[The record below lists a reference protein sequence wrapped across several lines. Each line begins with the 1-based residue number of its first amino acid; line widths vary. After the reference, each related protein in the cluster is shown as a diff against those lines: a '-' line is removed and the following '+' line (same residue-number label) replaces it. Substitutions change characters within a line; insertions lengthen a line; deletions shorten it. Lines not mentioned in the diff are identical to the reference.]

1 MGQCRKVYF
10 GSSKQHM
17 TSWIASVVLFGK
29 IPTLRQ
35 NAMTGGPALRFC
47 FAFLQATAR
56 AWIPQKPIYKYTH
69 IPITRLRTARHAR
82 VSLDAARLHADIQAT
97 RGTFPHAALGHARP
111 ATPKPASTQHGR
123 VQTSGHTHTS
133 PHHNRPHTARRA
145 RVSPDAAQPHADI
158 QATRG
163 MFPHAALCHARPA
176 TPQLSLTQHDRTL
189 TP

>member
-1 MGQCRKVYF
+1 MNSCDMGQCRKVFF

-69 IPITRLRTARHAR
+69 IPITRLP
-82 VSLDAARLHADIQAT
+82 LPD
-97 RGTFPHAALGHARP
+97 
-111 ATPKPASTQHGR
+111 TPESAWTQHGCT
-123 VQTSGHTHTS
+123 QTSRQRAGRSHTQHWATHGRPRQSQLRRSTAACRHRVTHTHTP
-133 PHHNRPHTARRA
+133 PHH
-145 RVSPDAAQPHADI
+145 
-158 QATRG
+158 
-163 MFPHAALCHARPA
+163 
-176 TPQLSLTQHDRTL
+176 
-189 TP
+189 

>member
-1 MGQCRKVYF
+1 MNSCDMGQCRKVYF

-69 IPITRLRTARHAR
+69 IPITRVRTARHAR
-82 VSLDAARLHADIQAT
+82 VSLDAAR
-97 RGTFPHAALGHARP
+97 
-111 ATPKPASTQHGR
+111 
-123 VQTSGHTHTS
+123 
-133 PHHNRPHTARRA
+133 
-145 RVSPDAAQPHADI
+145 PHADI

-176 TPQLSLTQHDRTL
+176 TPQLSLTQHGRVPKGHL
-189 TP
+189 QQNQIQRFYPHYIPIISYYHQKH